1 MIDDLS
7 ICITSFRRPRYLDRC
22 LKSAFETGIQ
32 NVVVSSME
40 PDEETLSVLDKY
52 PQARTSV
59 MDYDN
64 GCHENWIQA
73 AYRSPTKR
81 MILLHDDDVIKP
93 ELGRVYQDII
103 KPAMDAGDV
112 QFCSW
117 RAHLLFD
124 NGDVRPTEWFNGE
137 TKQLSSGYL
146 RNFLLKLGRLS
157 LSPVVSILDRDVL
170 IGALKEGHSA
180 LIKHEECLH
189 NPGMLL
195 GTELIAYLRH
205 CASLPKWMFI
215 NQVLSMYGAC
225 ESSGTVKAQKTGDL
239 RQLTVGY
246 DIARRYFMSGEYT
259 NPVHKPRIIF
269 VYDDFTPS
277 SDDEQRRF
285 NYAMETWKFHFN
297 QCDVVGFPTH
307 VGQWSRSSADLG
319 DTRPVPY
326 LRDLIDY
333 GVKHAMPEDVVVYVN
348 RDVFLTAHA
357 PERIIESTKRNG
369 ISVAWRR
376 NLKPVPGRMYKTVS
390 NARKDGG
397 VDLISVTPGW
407 WLTHRETIPDMLI
420 ARECFDWVLRTMAEE
435 MHGKEIYMDDVIG
448 HEPHTGQFWKTNKKT
463 NPGQQHNRALAKVF
477 FARRRDRRALMSLQ

>member
-7 ICITSFRRPRYLDRC
+7 ICITSFRRPWYLDRC
-22 LKSAFETGIQ
+22 LKSAFETGVQ
-32 NVVVSSME
+32 SVVVSSME
-40 PDEETLSVLDKY
+40 PDENTLSVLAKY
-52 PQARTSV
+52 PQAKVSV
-59 MDYDN
+59 MNHDN

-81 MILLHDDDVIKP
+81 MILLHDDDVLKP
-93 ELGRVYQDII
+93 ELGRAYQDII
-103 KPAMDAGDV
+103 KPAMDSEDV

-124 NGDVRPTEWFNGE
+124 NGDVKATEWFNGE

-180 LIKHEECLH
+180 LIKHEECLY

-277 SDDEQRRF
+277 SEDERRRF

-307 VGQWSRSSADLG
+307 VGQWPRSSADMG
-319 DTRPVPY
+319 DPRPSPFFK
-326 LRDLIDY
+326 DLINFGMRY
-333 GVKHAMPEDVVVYVN
+333 ARPEDYIVYAN
-348 RDVFLTAHA
+348 RDIALTTNA
-357 PERIIESTKRNG
+357 PERIIEAAKVHG
-369 ISVAWRR
+369 VAVAWRR
-376 NLKPVPGRMYKTVS
+376 NFRPTPGRMYKHSTF
-390 NARKDGG
+390 AKKDGG
-397 VDLISVTPGW
+397 VDLLVVSPEW
-407 WLTHRETIPDMLI
+407 WKKNSDSIPDMLI
-420 ARECFDWVLRTMAEE
+420 GREGYDWIFRVICEE
-435 MHGKEIYMDDVIG
+435 LYGKSIYVDDVIY
-448 HEPHTGQFWKTNKKT
+448 HEPHESFWKQHKKT